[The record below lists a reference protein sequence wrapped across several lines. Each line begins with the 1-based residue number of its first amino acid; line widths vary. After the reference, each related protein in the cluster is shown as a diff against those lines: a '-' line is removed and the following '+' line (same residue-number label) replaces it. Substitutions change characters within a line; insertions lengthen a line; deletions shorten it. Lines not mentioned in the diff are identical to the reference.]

1 MTFLLSYVFSLAQ
14 SGVVFALLKC
24 SMETE
29 RESTLKC
36 LLNALWN
43 VSSHSAE
50 NKADICDYPHSLEFI
65 VSLLTQ
71 SETIVENGGGI
82 LKNISSHIAVTDHCR
97 QV

>member
-1 MTFLLSYVFSLAQ
+1 
-14 SGVVFALLKC
+14 
-24 SMETE
+24 METE

-43 VSSHSAE
+43 ISSHSAE

-65 VSLLTQ
+65 VSLLNQ

-82 LKNISSHIAVTDHCR
+82 LKNISSHIAVNDHCR
-97 QV
+97 QVKDCLGFYLNESIEVYL